1 MVRFLSVCFYSTLYS
16 LKDDIIKMGTSK
28 TKESFLDFA
37 LKNPQ
42 LLVMLQAGSPPAP
55 IARKLKPVV
64 CENMSDEDV
73 PGKTTKGGKR
83 DDSNDEAG
91 NLPKF
96 ILV

>member
-1 MVRFLSVCFYSTLYS
+1 M
-16 LKDDIIKMGTSK
+16 KDDIIKMGTSK

-64 CENMSDEDV
+64 CNSNMSDEDV